1 MVDCSRPSMT
11 ESCPP
16 VTRLRIFAIP
26 VGPLKRAVSPVP
38 TLKRSK
44 L

>member
-1 MVDCSRPSMT
+1 MA
-11 ESCPP
+11 EGWPP
-16 VTRLRIFAIP
+16 VTRFRIFAIP
-26 VGPLKRAVSPVP
+26 VRPVKRAVSPVP